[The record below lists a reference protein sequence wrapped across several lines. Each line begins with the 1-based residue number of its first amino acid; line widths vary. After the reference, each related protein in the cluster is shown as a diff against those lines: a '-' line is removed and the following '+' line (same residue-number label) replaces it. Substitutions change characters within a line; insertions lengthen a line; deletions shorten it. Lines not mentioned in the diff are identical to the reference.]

1 MKLIGIIEA
10 GRVHEHD
17 ARPERVQRQPPVGA
31 ARILRNAPQG

>member
-17 ARPERVQRQPPVGA
+17 ARPERVQRQPHADAGHES
-31 ARILRNAPQG
+31 